1 MGKPTT
7 IPKRPL
13 DGAPTTETLLRNP
26 VCFHKIVFCQKI
38 TLLHTIYQYYLPP
51 QRWRF
56 QNGLLRR
63 YAIWLDNHRL
73 QRISQVLHSTR
84 IPTSMWIWRQ
94 ERSRNHRNQQGR
106 SGRQER
112 NDSKHCCNVTTCLS
126 NRSVTGKHCAPML
139 IWMNARGLTSN
150 VIPMNVPIFIG
161 KNATTAAISKANN
174 SPRQLL
180 SVNLPT
186 HPHMN
191 PAISAK
197 ILSKTLSLFGFFYTQ
212 NYVFQSLPLCS
223 MY

>member
-1 MGKPTT
+1 MTLSKWVTSAIRYLTRQPPFTADLTGATFNTYTYFNVNLEEGAEQESSEPARK
-7 IPKRPL
+7 KRK
-13 DGAPTTETLLRNP
+13 T
-26 VCFHKIVFCQKI
+26 V
-38 TLLHTIYQYYLPP
+38 
-51 QRWRF
+51 
-56 QNGLLRR
+56 
-63 YAIWLDNHRL
+63 
-73 QRISQVLHSTR
+73 
-84 IPTSMWIWRQ
+84 
-94 ERSRNHRNQQGR
+94 
-106 SGRQER
+106 QER

-126 NRSVTGKHCAPML
+126 NRPVTGKHCAPML